1 MLGSLP
7 SFARLEAELGKLPGV
22 GGKTASR
29 LAFHLLRTADSEV
42 TALAQ
47 ALLEMKRNVRLCE
60 QCFHIAEERLCGIC
74 AADQRDRRL
83 LCVVE
88 QPQDLLAIERSHS
101 YRGLYH
107 VLHGVLSPLDG
118 VDPEDLKIPQLEQR
132 LATETFDEMI
142 IATNFSVEGEATA
155 LYLARLCRQRG
166 VPASRLAHGIPSG
179 SGLEYIDAGTV
190 QHAVSGRRTL

>member
-7 SFARLEAELGKLPGV
+7 SFARLEAELGKLPGI
-22 GGKTASR
+22 GGKTAAR
-29 LAFHLLRTADSEV
+29 LAFHLLRTSEAEV

-47 ALLEMKRNVRLCE
+47 ALLEMKRSVRLCE
-60 QCFHIAEERLCGIC
+60 QCFHIAENRLCGIC
-74 AADQRDRRL
+74 ATDQRDRRL

-88 QPQDLLAIERSHS
+88 QSQDLLAIERSNS

-132 LATETFDEMI
+132 LAAETFDEVI

-155 LYLARLCRQRG
+155 LYLARLCQQRG
-166 VPASRLAHGIPSG
+166 VPASRLAHGIPLG